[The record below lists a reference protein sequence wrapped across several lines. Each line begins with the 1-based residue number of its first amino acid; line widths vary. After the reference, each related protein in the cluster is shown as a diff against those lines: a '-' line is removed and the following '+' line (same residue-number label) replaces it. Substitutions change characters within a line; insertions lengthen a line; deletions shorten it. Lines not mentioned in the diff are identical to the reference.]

1 MQANRIVS
9 LIVAMAVAAASSIA
23 MAQNAAAPARETPRP
38 QDVDPAVNTSAT
50 PARET
55 PPPREA
61 PRPQDIEPRV
71 NTSAPS
77 QSPSPQLP
85 SPSSA
90 PSEAAPGEA
99 SSAATGAAA
108 RGSAPSSARPS
119 ASGAR
124 NSGAPGT
131 SGATGAARAANAD
144 AATSGT
150 AQAAGKTGA
159 KGKALDRL
167 ELDTTQIT
175 GNRELPKV
183 LYIVPWKR
191 SDLGDLVGKP
201 VNSLLDEVLTP
212 VDRDVFQRENRYY
225 RALTPGAVENDAL
238 SAPDGRA
245 PTPVRSPVP
254 TNSAPAAG
262 SQGSAAHPVN
272 PPVGGV
278 STGSGSATP
287 PPRDEK

>member
-1 MQANRIVS
+1 MRVKAFVS
-9 LIVAMAVAAASSIA
+9 MVVLAAGLTAGASFAV
-23 MAQNAAAPARETPRP
+23 AQNATPPARETPRP
-38 QDVDPAVNTSAT
+38 QDIEPRVDTSAT
-50 PARET
+50 PPARET
-55 PPPREA
+55 A
-61 PRPQDIEPRV
+61 RPEELEPRV
-71 NTSAPS
+71 DTSAGN
-77 QSPSPQLP
+77 
-85 SPSSA
+85 A
-90 PSEAAPGEA
+90 AAPATAAQSRPATA
-99 SSAATGAAA
+99 SGAPASNAAGAPGAAA
-108 RGSAPSSARPS
+108 KP
-119 ASGAR
+119 
-124 NSGAPGT
+124 
-131 SGATGAARAANAD
+131 
-144 AATSGT
+144 
-150 AQAAGKTGA
+150 GA

-238 SAPDGRA
+238 SAPDGA
-245 PTPVRSPVP
+245 PRGPQRTPVP

-262 SQGSAAHPVN
+262 SKGSATYPINGAPA
-272 PPVGGV
+272 
-278 STGSGSATP
+278 GSGSAAS

>member
-1 MQANRIVS
+1 MRVNAFVS
-9 LIVAMAVAAASSIA
+9 MVVAAGLVAASTIA
-23 MAQNAAAPARETPRP
+23 VAQNATPPPRETPRPQDIEPGVNTSAAPARETPRP
-38 QDVDPAVNTSAT
+38 EDLEPRVDTSAT
-50 PARET
+50 
-55 PPPREA
+55 
-61 PRPQDIEPRV
+61 
-71 NTSAPS
+71 
-77 QSPSPQLP
+77 

-90 PSEAAPGEA
+90 RDRGASEAAARPTR
-99 SSAATGAAA
+99 SAAGNAAA
-108 RGSAPSSARPS
+108 PATGSPSTPAP
-119 ASGAR
+119 ASGA
-124 NSGAPGT
+124 SAT
-131 SGATGAARAANAD
+131 GATGASPNAGSAKPGAR
-144 AATSGT
+144 
-150 AQAAGKTGA
+150 
-159 KGKALDRL
+159 GKAVDRL

-238 SAPDGRA
+238 SAPDGR
-245 PTPVRSPVP
+245 PQGPQRNPVP

-262 SQGSAAHPVN
+262 MPGSATHPTN
-272 PPVGGV
+272 TAAGGV
-278 STGSGSATP
+278 STGSGTAAS